1 MTNEYEIIRRFQANV
16 YGRKADT
23 TQGNQH
29 HDGRGGHWLETQM
42 GISHNADN
50 SADLLGYEMKNQTSS
65 GKTTFGDWSADYYLK
80 TQTLL

>member
-23 TQGNQH
+23 TQGNQR
-29 HDGRGGHWLETQM
+29 HDGRAGHWLETQM

-50 SADLLGYEMKNQTSS
+50 
-65 GKTTFGDWSADYYLK
+65 
-80 TQTLL
+80 